1 MERKLSQKALRM
13 RQRFTFSRGRDRAS
27 TIPPAGT
34 TSTPNSR
41 PRSATTPISSHTIT
55 NTNTTTTIDTIS
67 HRPSTDRTRFY
78 QFTDE
83 PGYFRPASH
92 LLDRQP
98 VSEELEDDVKHAC
111 ALLVQS
117 VDRGLPIWPSFQVEH
132 CPSTTATTARISSPE
147 APSRFYYQGASMSPS
162 AVDNQI
168 EIHTNDKMH
177 DSGVAF
183 QHSASAASATTGR
196 FYGSRQSSARHEEN
210 YEEEGH
216 RGRSYSRSRGQ
227 SFGTD
232 ATPASRSRSRSR
244 SLSPDMFPYSPPQVD
259 TLWPH
264 VKDIYSELSDAL
276 FPDTETETEK
286 GQDTDSHTHTLGVE
300 GMTWLRASLDLPR
313 LNVNTEKTPA
323 GININVTAMPAAAP
337 RRFYSTRQP
346 RANAKER
353 GYDVAGAGWGV
364 SHSQTPS
371 VDDAVSLRSFSS
383 VEDDGVGQRGFYQL
397 RRSVSSGRLEQ
408 SPQGQGQDPV
418 YTIVSDT
425 GNRRRR
431 KASHLLKKL
440 AGLGRRKYGD
450 AFESGR
456 IEVAVAV

>member
-27 TIPPAGT
+27 TLPPAGA

-55 NTNTTTTIDTIS
+55 TTTIDATY

-78 QFTDE
+78 HFTDE
-83 PGYFRPASH
+83 PGYFRPASP
-92 LLDRQP
+92 LLDRQF

-117 VDRGLPIWPSFQVEH
+117 VDRGLPIWPSFQVDH
-132 CPSTTATTARISSPE
+132 RPSTTTTTATAKISSPE

-168 EIHTNDKMH
+168 EIHTDDKMH
-177 DSGVAF
+177 DSGVGF
-183 QHSASAASATTGR
+183 LHSASAASATTGR
-196 FYGSRQSSARHEEN
+196 FYGTRHSSSRHEESHD
-210 YEEEGH
+210 EETH

-244 SLSPDMFPYSPPQVD
+244 SLSPDMFPYSPPQID

-264 VKDIYSELSDAL
+264 VKDIYSESSDVL
-276 FPDTETETEK
+276 FPDTETEK
-286 GQDTDSHTHTLGVE
+286 DRDTDSPGHTLGVE
-300 GMTWLRASLDLPR
+300 GMTWLRASLDIPR
-313 LNVNTEKTPA
+313 LNIITEKTPA
-323 GININVTAMPAAAP
+323 NININVTAMPAAAP
-337 RRFYSTRQP
+337 RRFYSTRQQP
-346 RANAKER
+346 RAKHGFDR
-353 GYDVAGAGWGV
+353 VVSAGWDG
-364 SHSQTPS
+364 SHSRTPS

-383 VEDDGVGQRGFYQL
+383 VEDVGIRQGSFYQL
-397 RRSVSSGRLEQ
+397 RRTVSSHGFEQ
-408 SPQGQGQDPV
+408 NQQGEGEGQRQGQDPV
-418 YTIVSDT
+418 YAIVSDA
-425 GNRRRR
+425 GHRRRR
-431 KASHLLKKL
+431 KASHILKKL
-440 AGLGRRKYGD
+440 AGLGKKKDGG
-450 AFESGR
+450 AFESR
-456 IEVAVAV
+456 RVAVAV